1 MQARLVPSVRFN
13 NKTMS
18 SSMSTPSVRS
28 NTPLAI
34 SNTRDTPMLPLTTAI
49 REEINVTVVT
59 TNTPAD
65 DTAADVADSTDEEVP
80 PEWQGCGGDFVL
92 AHLLRIEPKNFGTN
106 EKPFYKSY
114 KNWKVLTHAQKDKAY
129 TWFKKL
135 HPVIKS
141 KEGF

>member
-1 MQARLVPSVRFN
+1 VLNSIAFFRVVR
-13 NKTMS
+13 KAD
-18 SSMSTPSVRS
+18 RS
-28 NTPLAI
+28 A
-34 SNTRDTPMLPLTTAI
+34 
-49 REEINVTVVT
+49 
-59 TNTPAD
+59 PAD
-65 DTAADVADSTDEEVP
+65 DTAADVVADSTDEEVP

-141 KEGF
+141 KEDF

>member
-1 MQARLVPSVRFN
+1 MQARLVPSLRLR
-13 NKTMS
+13 KTMS
-18 SSMSTPSVRS
+18 STATTPLVRV

-34 SNTRDTPMLPLTTAI
+34 PIQPLITPINEDIHVTLATNNTS
-49 REEINVTVVT
+49 
-59 TNTPAD
+59 AD
-65 DTAADVADSTDEEVP
+65 DVAADVADAAADDEEVP
-80 PEWQGCGGDFVL
+80 PEWKGCGGDFVL

-141 KEGF
+141 KEDF